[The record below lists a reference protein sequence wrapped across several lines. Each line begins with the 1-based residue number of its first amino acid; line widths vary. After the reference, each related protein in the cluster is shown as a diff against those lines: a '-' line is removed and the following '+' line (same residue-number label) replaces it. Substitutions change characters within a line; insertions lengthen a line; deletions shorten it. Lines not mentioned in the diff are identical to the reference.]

1 MSKKD
6 YNFIEL
12 FRKYWFYGI
21 IVVIIVIF
29 IINRELAIWVT
40 LGFLLIIILMYLPSL
55 SFTSKLIKYMKKH
68 KTIEDKA
75 IAKKFARPL
84 DEIKEKMDHLATKQ
98 KGKNWLIASMNNRY
112 VFYNGET
119 LEKFKDFYKMGFN
132 EKRIFDNL
140 RKDVKIRTRAEIKA
154 MEDTLI
160 NLNRIRKR
168 DIESKTVTVSKK
180 KPEPKKIAVSKKKPE
195 PKKIAV
201 SKKKPPIKR
210 VPVSKKKPEPKKTAV
225 SKNKP
230 PSKEKSKRSPRDK

>member
-12 FRKYWFYGI
+12 FRKYWFSSI
-21 IVVIIVIF
+21 IVLIF
-29 IINRELAIWVT
+29 IVFIFIREVAIWIT
-40 LGFLLIIILMYLPSL
+40 LVLLIVLILVYLPSL

-168 DIESKTVTVSKK
+168 DIESKRIPVSKK
-180 KPEPKKIAVSKKKPE
+180 KPKPKKIAVSEK
-195 PKKIAV
+195 
-201 SKKKPPIKR
+201 
-210 VPVSKKKPEPKKTAV
+210 
-225 SKNKP
+225 KP

>member
-1 MSKKD
+1 MSKND
-6 YNFIEL
+6 NNFIEL
-12 FRKYWFYGI
+12 FRKYWFSSI
-21 IVVIIVIF
+21 IVLIF
-29 IINRELAIWVT
+29 IVFIFIREVAIWIT
-40 LGFLLIIILMYLPSL
+40 LVLLIVLILVYLPSL

-160 NLNRIRKR
+160 SLNRIRKR

-180 KPEPKKIAVSKKKPE
+180 KPPT
-195 PKKIAV
+195 
-201 SKKKPPIKR
+201 KR
-210 VPVSKKKPEPKKTAV
+210 IPVSKKKPKPKKTAV
-225 SKNKP
+225 SEKKP
-230 PSKEKSKRSPRDK
+230 PSKDKSKRSPRDK